1 MDDAVYY
8 EAGKISR
15 ITLGEKGDTVI
26 ILSEELIRISI
37 FNNNTD
43 LLSRPSI
50 SIAKDDIFLN
60 LNEDNHI
67 RINSLLG
74 VTMKT
79 KGKLIDMNYDI

>member
-1 MDDAVYY
+1 M
-8 EAGKISR
+8 
-15 ITLGEKGDTVI
+15 
-26 ILSEELIRISI
+26 SEDQIRIGI

-50 SIAKDDIFLN
+50 SVTKDDILLN

>member
-1 MDDAVYY
+1 MSY
-8 EAGKISR
+8 EVGKISKT
-15 ITLGEKGDTVI
+15 TLGEKGDTEI
-26 ILSEELIRISI
+26 TLSKDQIRISI

-50 SIAKDDIFLN
+50 SITKDDILLN

-67 RINSLLG
+67 RISSILG